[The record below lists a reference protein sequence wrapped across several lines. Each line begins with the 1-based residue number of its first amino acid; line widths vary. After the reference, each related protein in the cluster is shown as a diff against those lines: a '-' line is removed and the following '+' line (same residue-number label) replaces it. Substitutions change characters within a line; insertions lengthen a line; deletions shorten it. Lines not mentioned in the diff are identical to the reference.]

1 MIKKLDIAQ
10 ASIATSLSKGNS
22 MNFKR
27 NITTALLLA
36 ALGTLGTT
44 AFAEE
49 PLRGGD
55 RVVGEIGQ
63 TVNELSG
70 RTTVQPTESG
80 ARERVKA
87 ELAEAVRNGD
97 ILVGATG
104 VTRNQV
110 NPRNYPAKPTMIGK
124 TREQVKVETA
134 EAIRAGDI
142 PHGELSLKANEQF
155 PQLYA
160 KMRKQRSDDAAVS
173 ADTNRSDSVT
183 R

>member
-1 MIKKLDIAQ
+1 MK
-10 ASIATSLSKGNS
+10 
-22 MNFKR
+22 FKR

-36 ALGTLGTT
+36 ALGSLATT
-44 AFAEE
+44 AFAEGGQTREGIKAKLSE

-55 RVVGEIGQ
+55 RVVGEIGL

-70 RTTVQPTESG
+70 RTSVQPVVPG

-110 NPRNYPAKPTMIGK
+110 NPRIYPAKPTVIGK

-142 PHGELSLKANEQF
+142 AYGELSLKANEQF

-160 KMRKQRSDDAAVS
+160 KVRKQRSDDAAVS
-173 ADTNRSDSVT
+173 ADTNRSDNV
-183 R
+183 RR